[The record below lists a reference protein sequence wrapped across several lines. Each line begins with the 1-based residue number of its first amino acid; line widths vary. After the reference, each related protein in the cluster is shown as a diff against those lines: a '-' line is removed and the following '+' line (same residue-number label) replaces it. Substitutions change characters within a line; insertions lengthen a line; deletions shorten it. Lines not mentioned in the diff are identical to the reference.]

1 MLKEKSKLILLIII
15 VILTFVFGVRYELD
29 YRILTRQ
36 TIHYLADYKL
46 GFYGGKDFRIF
57 ETDIAFILTLLP
69 IGLYFTARK
78 INSVKR
84 IIVLNVAYLILI
96 PIYYV
101 LFCYLES
108 QFIKITVT
116 DPLLQD
122 GVLKYH
128 QNNVNYRIILFFTI
142 LFTFISG
149 KLIKKITAASSL
161 INRTS
166 KTTTQN

>member
-57 ETDIAFILTLLP
+57 ETDIAFILTILP
-69 IGLYFTARK
+69 IGFYLTARK

-84 IIVLNVAYLILI
+84 IIVLNVAYLLLI
-96 PIYYV
+96 PLYYG

-128 QNNVNYRIILFFTI
+128 QNNVNYRLILFFTI
-142 LFTFISG
+142 LSTYISG
-149 KLIKKITAASSL
+149 IIVNKITATSSL
-161 INRTS
+161 TNRTL
-166 KTTTQN
+166 KTNIQN